1 MKDLIS
7 FAVTVLV
14 CRFRSRLSLHLEIAA
29 LRHQLS
35 VYQRLGRRLIVD
47 RSDRWLWALL
57 ALFGEGWRN
66 ALYFV
71 QPRTVIQW
79 QRQRFR
85 AYWRGLSG
93 RPRQGRPTISAEL
106 RRLIRRMWQAN
117 PTWGS
122 PRIVAELHLLGI
134 DVAKS
139 TVEKYRPKMDRPR
152 SVSWSTFLRQHLR
165 ETVSIDFFT
174 VPTLSFR
181 MLFVFV
187 VLVYDRRRIVH
198 FNVTEH
204 PSAIWTAQ
212 QLVEAFP
219 WNPPPRLLIRD
230 RDGVYGHH
238 FQKRV
243 VGLGMQDLPI
253 APRCPWQ
260 NGYVERVIGSL
271 RRECLD
277 HCIVLDERHLK
288 RLLRGYLGYYHTWRP
303 HQSLNIQP
311 PDGRKICDPEQGR
324 VIEFPA
330 VQGLHHYYLR
340 EAA

>member
-1 MKDLIS
+1 MKNLFSSAIMFLIG
-7 FAVTVLV
+7 T
-14 CRFRSRLSLHLEIAA
+14 FRSRLYLQLEIAA

-35 VYQRLGRRLIVD
+35 VYQRPNRRLIVD
-47 RSDRWLWALL
+47 QSDRWLWSFLAWFWRDWRT
-57 ALFGEGWRN
+57 ALF
-66 ALYFV
+66 FV

-85 AYWRGLSG
+85 AYWRRLSCRSCRG
-93 RPRQGRPTISAEL
+93 RPAIPLEL

-139 TVEKYRPKMDRPR
+139 TVEKYRPKMERPR
-152 SVSWSTFLRQHLR
+152 SVSWSTFLRQHFR
-165 ETVSIDFFT
+165 ETVSIDFFA

-181 MLFVFV
+181 VLFVFV
-187 VLVYDRRRIVH
+187 VLVHDRRRIVH

-204 PSAIWTAQ
+204 PTAVWTAQ

-219 WNPPPRLLIRD
+219 WNLPPRLLIRD

-243 VGLGMQDLPI
+243 LGLGMQDLPI

-303 HQSLNIQP
+303 HRSLNMQP
-311 PDGRKICDPEQGR
+311 PDGREICDPEQGR

-330 VQGLHHYYLR
+330 VQRLHHYYLR